1 MTDVILTVENVS
13 KNFGGV
19 AALRNVS
26 LTVRK
31 GEIHALVGENG
42 AGKTTLMNILEGS
55 IRPDSGSIVF
65 KGEKREFRD
74 IAESNAAGISVIHQ
88 ELAVFGHMTILENLL
103 MKELADK
110 KGLFLDW
117 RGLEDKARRIL
128 SMINLDIDPFR
139 RMDSLSVSDQQQ
151 IEIARSLHRASDLII
166 MDEPNS
172 SLSEKETR
180 KMFALVRDLAAQ
192 GVSFVYIS
200 HKLDEVLKLVD
211 RVTVFRDG
219 TFIDEV
225 ENKDLGEEQ
234 VAKMMVG
241 RDLDKTVVSTI
252 KESGEALL
260 QVDSLSGRVFS
271 DISFDLRKG
280 EVLGVYGL
288 VGAGRSELAAALF
301 GSVPATSGQVRL
313 MGKPVVINDV
323 ATAIQMGLAMLPEDR
338 KIMSLFMN
346 LAVQT
351 NMTITKL
358 PSLRGKAKLVD
369 PQKETGI
376 SSRFVDLL
384 NIKTANLSTPV
395 KNLSGGNQQKVA
407 LARWLMLEPKLLI
420 LDEPTHGIDI
430 GAKVEIYHLIRRLAD
445 RGMGV
450 ILISSEMPEILRL
463 SDRIAVMC
471 RGEITGIL
479 DRTEATEENLVYHA
493 TGIRRG
499 STSQVL

>member
-1 MTDVILTVENVS
+1 MTNVILTVENVS

-42 AGKTTLMNILEGS
+42 AGKTTLMNLLEGS
-55 IRPDSGSIVF
+55 IHPDSGSIVF
-65 KGEKREFRD
+65 KGEKRDFRS

-219 TFIDEV
+219 TFIGEV

-241 RDLDKTVVSTI
+241 RDLDKTVASTA
-252 KESGEALL
+252 KDTGEALL
-260 QVDSLSGRVFS
+260 QVDNLSGRGF
-271 DISFDLRKG
+271 
-280 EVLGVYGL
+280 
-288 VGAGRSELAAALF
+288 
-301 GSVPATSGQVRL
+301 PAYHS
-313 MGKPVVINDV
+313 IY
-323 ATAIQMGLAMLPEDR
+323 
-338 KIMSLFMN
+338 
-346 LAVQT
+346 
-351 NMTITKL
+351 
-358 PSLRGKAKLVD
+358 GKAKCWAC
-369 PQKETGI
+369 
-376 SSRFVDLL
+376 
-384 NIKTANLSTPV
+384 TAWSAR
-395 KNLSGGNQQKVA
+395 GGANWLPHC
-407 LARWLMLEPKLLI
+407 LAACPRP
-420 LDEPTHGIDI
+420 
-430 GAKVEIYHLIRRLAD
+430 
-445 RGMGV
+445 RGNCG
-450 ILISSEMPEILRL
+450 
-463 SDRIAVMC
+463 
-471 RGEITGIL
+471 
-479 DRTEATEENLVYHA
+479 
-493 TGIRRG
+493 
-499 STSQVL
+499 